1 MYLLDTAIIGALKQ
15 ARSGEGDPG
24 LALWAG
30 GVPRQELFLSVVTL
44 LELQEAAA
52 GLPGRK
58 RGGAD
63 GMTLEAWI
71 GDRVVP
77 AFEGRILPVDLPVA
91 RRAGALAYVEMRDA
105 LLVATAL
112 VHGLTLVTA
121 DPGAYKIGRPKL
133 FCPLD
138 YTPQEPEEDWRE
150 AARGGSQ
157 WFRNLFV
164 RM

>member
-1 MYLLDTAIIGALKQ
+1 MYLLDTAIVAALKQ
-15 ARSGEGDPG
+15 ARSGGSDPG
-24 LALWAG
+24 LARWAG

-52 GLPGRK
+52 GMPSAK
-58 RGGAD
+58 RTAAD
-63 GMTLEAWI
+63 GMTLDAWI
-71 GDRVVP
+71 GERVVP
-77 AFEGRILPVDLPVA
+77 AFDGRILPVDLAVV
-91 RRAGALAYVEMRDA
+91 RRAGGLAYAEMRDA

-112 VHGLTLVTA
+112 ERGLILVTA
-121 DPGAYKIGRPKL
+121 DPAAYKTGRPKL
-133 FCPLD
+133 FCPLG

>member
-1 MYLLDTAIIGALKQ
+1 MYLLDTAIVSALKQ
-15 ARSGEGDPG
+15 ARSGGGDAG

-44 LELQEAAA
+44 LELQEAAGGA
-52 GLPGRK
+52 TGRK
-58 RGGAD
+58 RSAD
-63 GMTLEAWI
+63 AGLTLSAWI
-71 GDRVVP
+71 DDRVVP
-77 AFEGRILPVDLPVA
+77 AFEGRILPVDLAVA
-91 RRAGALAYVEMRDA
+91 QRAGGLAYAEMRDA

-121 DPGAYKIGRPKL
+121 DPAAYKVGRPRL
-133 FCPLD
+133 FCPTG
-138 YTPQEPEEDWRE
+138 YTPQAPEEDWRE